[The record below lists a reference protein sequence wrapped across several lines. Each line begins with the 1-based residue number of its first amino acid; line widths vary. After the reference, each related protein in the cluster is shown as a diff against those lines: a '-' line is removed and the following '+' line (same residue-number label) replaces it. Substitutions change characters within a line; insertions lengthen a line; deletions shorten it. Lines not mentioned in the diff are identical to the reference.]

1 MKNINWKVRL
11 KNPQMWVPFILFLGS
26 TILATAQVEG
36 ASITSWAALGD
47 LLLNVISNPYQVFAV
62 LFAIYGYLVDPT
74 TKGISDSTKALNY
87 SEPRK
92 DEK

>member
-1 MKNINWKVRL
+1 MKINWKLRI
-11 KNPQMWVPFILFLGS
+11 KNPQMWVPFLLFLGS

-36 ASITSWAALGD
+36 ASLTSWSALGD
-47 LLLNVISNPYQVFAV
+47 LLLSVISNPYQVFAV

-74 TKGISDSTKALNY
+74 TKGVRDSAKALNY

-92 DEK
+92 DEDK

>member
-1 MKNINWKVRL
+1 MKINWKLRI
-11 KNPQMWVPFILFLGS
+11 KNPQMWVPFLLFLGS

-36 ASITSWAALGD
+36 ASLTSWSALGD
-47 LLLNVISNPYQVFAV
+47 LLLSVISNPYQVFAV

-74 TKGISDSTKALNY
+74 TKGVRDSATALNY

-92 DEK
+92 EVK

>member
-36 ASITSWAALGD
+36 NSITSWAALGGFIVKR
-47 LLLNVISNPYQVFAV
+47 N
-62 LFAIYGYLVDPT
+62 
-74 TKGISDSTKALNY
+74 
-87 SEPRK
+87 
-92 DEK
+92 